1 MFIFID
7 SFWPYGV
14 FVAAC
19 ASLVVEGGVDMVLGR
34 LPAGPS
40 PVAERG
46 LWAPGFGSWGSWA
59 LEHSLN
65 TVAHGLS
72 CSAARGIFLD
82 QGLTPCLLR
91 RQANSLPGL
100 SEKP

>member
-7 SFWPYGV
+7 LFWPYGV

-19 ASLVVEGGVDMVLGR
+19 ACLVVEGGVDMVLGR

-46 LWAPGFGSWGSWA
+46 LWAPRFRELGFLGSRAQPQHCGA
-59 LEHSLN
+59 Q
-65 TVAHGLS
+65 T
-72 CSAARGIFLD
+72 
-82 QGLTPCLLR
+82 
-91 RQANSLPGL
+91 
-100 SEKP
+100 